1 MGTADLIFGIV
12 FIIVGMIMIIPISI
26 VAQMLFAFPFG
37 LIGAIIGN
45 IPFFLAGVLLL
56 RKYDRDRKKEK
67 NS

>member
-1 MGTADLIFGIV
+1 
-12 FIIVGMIMIIPISI
+12 MIIPISI